1 MIQVD
6 PISVALLI
14 GFAFALGLLLGFIGG
29 HKVCSDHYEAFLKSV
44 KEGATKL

>member
-6 PISVALLI
+6 PISVGLLI
-14 GFAFALGLLLGFIGG
+14 GLAFAVGALLGFIGG
-29 HKVCSDHYEAFLKSV
+29 HKVASSFYEAFLKSV